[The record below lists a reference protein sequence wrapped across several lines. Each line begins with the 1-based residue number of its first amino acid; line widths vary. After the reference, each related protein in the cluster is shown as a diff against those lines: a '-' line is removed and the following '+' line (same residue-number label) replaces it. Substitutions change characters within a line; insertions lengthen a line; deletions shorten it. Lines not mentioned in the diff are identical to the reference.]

1 MFTFGEIFASLAPF
15 FNFGEMFASLAP
27 FFNFREMFASLV
39 SLAPFFTAAVMIV
52 LSPFV
57 KERIPSEVSDYLV
70 SMYLKWYSRFSS
82 RRVTVVIK
90 EEGDLRI
97 SNQIYEAARVHL
109 RNLISNPTKP
119 KRFKV
124 NKEDGQN
131 ESTIDIVEDEEV
143 TDIFEGISL
152 KWKLCADC
160 YREINF
166 ELSFDMEFEKKVL
179 VLFT

>member
-15 FNFGEMFASLAP
+15 FNFREMFASLAP

-70 SMYLKWYSRFSS
+70 SMYTYWRSRFSTP
-82 RRVTVVIK
+82 RVTVVIK
-90 EEGDLRI
+90 KKGNLRN
-97 SNQIYEAARVHL
+97 SNQIYEAAIVHL

-124 NKEDGQN
+124 NKEDRQN

-143 TDIFEGISL
+143 TDI
-152 KWKLCADC
+152 W
-160 YREINF
+160 N
-166 ELSFDMEFEKKVL
+166 
-179 VLFT
+179 